1 MRNQEISKILQE
13 ANNKNSYLWD
23 LPRPQWK
30 DVDFDNL
37 NKIKEGSNY
46 INKMQVIDYV
56 ELSEYTLKKQQE
68 QLQSMKRIIRK
79 SDGTIFYGINQ
90 CSRETGINRTSLSN
104 ALNKSPRAFQKY
116 VDEFEFV

>member
-1 MRNQEISKILQE
+1 MNITEIIEILRND
-13 ANNKNSYLWD
+13 NTSYLWD

-30 DVDFDNL
+30 DIDFDNL
-37 NKIKEGSNY
+37 NKIKEGQEY

-68 QLQSMKRIIRK
+68 QSQSMKRIIRK